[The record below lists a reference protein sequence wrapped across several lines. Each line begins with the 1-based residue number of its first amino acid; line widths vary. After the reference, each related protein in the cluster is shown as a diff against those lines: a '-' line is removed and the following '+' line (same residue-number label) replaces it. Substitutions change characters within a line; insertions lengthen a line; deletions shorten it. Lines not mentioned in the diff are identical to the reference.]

1 MRAYTK
7 IQKLTALLLLFVLTL
22 STTPKAFIH
31 TLFADHKDIDNSC
44 AHISHDA
51 PCVKTASIN
60 CHFNDLVVNL
70 PYIDQVETIT
80 QLKEISFSDFQV
92 TEVSTYYSCD
102 WLSKDNRGPPL
113 S

>member
-1 MRAYTK
+1 M
-7 IQKLTALLLLFVLTL
+7 LLFVLTL

-51 PCVKTASIN
+51 PCIKTASIN
-60 CHFNDLVVNL
+60 CHVNDLVVNL
-70 PYIDQVETIT
+70 PYVDQVETAT
-80 QLKEISFSDFQV
+80 ELKEIIFPDFQLV
-92 TEVSTYYSCD
+92 PVSTYCSSE